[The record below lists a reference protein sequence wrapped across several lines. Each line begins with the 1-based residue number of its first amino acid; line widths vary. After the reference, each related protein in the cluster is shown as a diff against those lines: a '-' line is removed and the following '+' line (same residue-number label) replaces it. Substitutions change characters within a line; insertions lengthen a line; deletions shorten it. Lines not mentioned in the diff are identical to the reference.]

1 MGNRHGFNCL
11 AVVPPVNERNLRTS
25 VEAFLRRVIFS
36 SACADGV
43 HFVESYHHFGGY
55 FDDFFGPDTF
65 CSSRVLF
72 GGTRPMSNRDC

>member
-11 AVVPPVNERNLRTS
+11 AVVPPVNARNLRTS

-55 FDDFFGPDTF
+55 FDGFFGADSF
-65 CSSRVLF
+65 GSHRVFLA
-72 GGTRPMSNRDC
+72 RDLPHV